1 MAPANP
7 RKPSSHCGDDLR
19 LGWQNVSSSSLWRE
33 KLRAFRVFVS
43 LPIPTAKMLQNDHWI
58 PQSVYLLHGCQFT
71 WQRLDFVG
79 LMTSDKW
86 QMNLQVRAMLQ
97 KLGLSLDLACQLAD
111 QYFPIQ
117 GFASKYMERHAN
129 IHRNFGGSK
138 GNIFR
143 TFYGGKAGF
152 TNSLIKIGPCI
163 LVKIRFGER
172 SFRARIFLK
181 LKTWKQPNSTIW
193 WFHRYYSQ

>member
-1 MAPANP
+1 MQIQDNP
-7 RKPSSHCGDDLR
+7 RKPSTHCGDDLR
-19 LGWQNVSSSSLWRE
+19 LGWENVSSSSHWRE

-117 GFASKYMERHAN
+117 GFASKFMERHAN
-129 IHRNFGGSK
+129 IHRNLGGSK

-143 TFYGGKAGF
+143 AFYGGKDMDYHGF
-152 TNSLIKIGPCI
+152 TNSLIKFGPCI
-163 LVKIRFGER
+163 LLVVNSIRRE
-172 SFRARIFLK
+172 IFLGAFFETEN
-181 LKTWKQPNSTIW
+181 LKAAVVS
-193 WFHRYYSQ
+193 